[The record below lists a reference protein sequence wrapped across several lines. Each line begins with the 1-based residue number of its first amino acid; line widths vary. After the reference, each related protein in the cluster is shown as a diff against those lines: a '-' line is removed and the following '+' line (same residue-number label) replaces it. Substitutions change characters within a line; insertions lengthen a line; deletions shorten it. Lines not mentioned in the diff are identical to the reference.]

1 MSEAER
7 LDPKPVLAG
16 LKDFQRSTVNR
27 VFRRL
32 YEDEPPARRFLVA
45 DEVGLGKTLVARG
58 VIARSIERL
67 QSQGVDRIDIVYIC
81 SNADIARQNVNRLN
95 VTGRQEF
102 NFPTRITMLPLHLR
116 QLKKHGI
123 NFVSFT
129 PGTSFNLKS
138 RDGMLPERAL
148 LFRLLSYAWD
158 WPARRH
164 MGFFKVLRGGATLNS
179 LRNSIGWTPAT
190 IGNGENEIDPGLA
203 NAFRQELRKEA
214 REAHGRGELSLHERF
229 DDLAEKYRRA
239 KNDIDSNGRQQL
251 VGDLRIALARS
262 CVNAL
267 EPDLVIL
274 DEFQR
279 FRDLLDGEDPAADL
293 AQHLFEQETARVLL
307 LSATPY
313 KMYTLPEEAEAN
325 EDHYA
330 DFVRTARFLMGGE
343 EASKFE
349 KELQSFR
356 HTLLD
361 LETVDLQTI
370 RHQRGRVERR
380 LRKVMSR
387 TERLAVK
394 GDRNGMLAE
403 KEAGG
408 MLLTAKDL
416 STFVTSSAVSKLVGA
431 DDLLEYWKSAPYLLN
446 FMDGYKLKT
455 SFRDAITRP
464 KTRKDLAQILAA
476 GDGLLSV
483 QKVEAY
489 HEVDPGNARLRSLIH
504 DCLDNESWRLLW
516 LPPCLP
522 YYELGTPFNG
532 TGHAR
537 FTKRLVFSAWWVVP
551 QIIASLVSYEAER
564 RMMREGGGN
573 RRNTPEARK
582 RARPLLRFQRQGPR
596 IAGMAA
602 LSLLYPSPTLA
613 KLADPLRLAFEI
625 GSGEGPA
632 PVEAVA
638 ALAAD
643 KIGRAI
649 RAVVPK
655 GISTEGPVDL
665 RWYWAAPL
673 LLDAQNA
680 DLRSVEWLSRR
691 QISSVWSAEA
701 ESDDSALGDAIDLA
715 LQVTADPTS
724 LGRVPEDLI
733 PVVTRQAL
741 AGPATCA
748 LRALAR
754 VAGGIGLVGDSDL
767 RDGAAKIS
775 WGFRSLFNTP
785 EVMAMLRGPRAEEDA
800 YWQKVL
806 DYCLN
811 GCLQSVLDEY
821 AHVLREWLGILALD
835 TAVIG
840 TELAQTMYD
849 ALTVRAVNYRLDDIR
864 PGGEDGLEVAPKNM
878 RARFALRFGSQS
890 AEEDG
895 QLQRSGQVRAA
906 FNSPFWPFVLATTS
920 VGQEG
925 LDFHLYCHAV
935 VHWNL
940 PANPV
945 DLEQREGRVHRYK
958 GHAIRKNVAETNRAA
973 GFTRRSADPWEG
985 LFAAAKVGR
994 SRDEGDLVPYWVYAP
1009 TEESARIERY
1019 VPSLP
1024 LSREIEKL
1032 VQLKRS
1038 LAVYRLAFGQ
1048 PRQDDL
1054 AAYLSG
1060 LSEQRRLAVA
1070 DELRVDL
1077 SP

>member
-1 MSEAER
+1 
-7 LDPKPVLAG
+7 
-16 LKDFQRSTVNR
+16 N
-27 VFRRL
+27 
-32 YEDEPPARRFLVA
+32 
-45 DEVGLGKTLVARG
+45 
-58 VIARSIERL
+58 
-67 QSQGVDRIDIVYIC
+67 
-81 SNADIARQNVNRLN
+81 
-95 VTGRQEF
+95 
-102 NFPTRITMLPLHLR
+102 
-116 QLKKHGI
+116 
-123 NFVSFT
+123 
-129 PGTSFNLKS
+129 
-138 RDGMLPERAL
+138 
-148 LFRLLSYAWD
+148 
-158 WPARRH
+158 
-164 MGFFKVLRGGATLNS
+164 
-179 LRNSIGWTPAT
+179 
-190 IGNGENEIDPGLA
+190 
-203 NAFRQELRKEA
+203 
-214 REAHGRGELSLHERF
+214 
-229 DDLAEKYRRA
+229 
-239 KNDIDSNGRQQL
+239 
-251 VGDLRIALARS
+251 
-262 CVNAL
+262 
-267 EPDLVIL
+267 
-274 DEFQR
+274 
-279 FRDLLDGEDPAADL
+279 
-293 AQHLFEQETARVLL
+293 
-307 LSATPY
+307 
-313 KMYTLPEEAEAN
+313 
-325 EDHYA
+325 
-330 DFVRTARFLMGGE
+330 
-343 EASKFE
+343 
-349 KELQSFR
+349 
-356 HTLLD
+356 
-361 LETVDLQTI
+361 
-370 RHQRGRVERR
+370 
-380 LRKVMSR
+380 
-387 TERLAVK
+387 
-394 GDRNGMLAE
+394 
-403 KEAGG
+403 
-408 MLLTAKDL
+408 
-416 STFVTSSAVSKLVGA
+416 
-431 DDLLEYWKSAPYLLN
+431 
-446 FMDGYKLKT
+446 
-455 SFRDAITRP
+455 
-464 KTRKDLAQILAA
+464 
-476 GDGLLSV
+476 GDGHKL
-483 QKVEAY
+483 
-489 HEVDPGNARLRSLIH
+489 
-504 DCLDNESWRLLW
+504 
-516 LPPCLP
+516 
-522 YYELGTPFNG
+522 NG
-532 TGHAR
+532 DGHKR

-551 QIIASLVSYEAER
+551 QIIASLLSYEAER
-564 RMMREGGGN
+564 LMIHEGGGN

-596 IAGMAA
+596 IAGMAS

-613 KLADPLRLAFEI
+613 KLADPLRLASEI
-625 GSGEGPA
+625 GVDDAPA

-649 RAVVPK
+649 RAVIPK
-655 GISTEGPVDL
+655 GTPTEGPADL

-680 DLRSVEWLSRR
+680 ELGSVEWLSRPGV
-691 QISSVWSAEA
+691 SSVWSAEA
-701 ESDDSALGDAIDLA
+701 ESDDSALGDAIALA
-715 LQVTADPTS
+715 LEVTADPTS
-724 LGRVPEDLI
+724 LGRVPEDLV

-754 VAGGIGLVGDSDL
+754 GAGAVNLVSNSDL
-767 RDGAAKIS
+767 RDGAAKVS

-835 TAVIG
+835 TKVIG
-840 TELAQTMYD
+840 NELGQTMYD

-864 PGGEDGLEVAPKNM
+864 PGGEDGMNVAPKNL

-958 GHAIRKNVAETNRAA
+958 GHAIRKNVAASNRAA
-973 GFTRRSADPWEG
+973 GFNRRGTDPWEG

-994 SRDEGDLVPYWVYAP
+994 SRGDGDLVPYWVYAP

-1032 VQLKRS
+1032 EQLKRS

-1054 AAYLSG
+1054 AAYLAD
-1060 LSEQRRLAVA
+1060 LSASRRLEVA
-1070 DELRVDL
+1070 DELRIDL